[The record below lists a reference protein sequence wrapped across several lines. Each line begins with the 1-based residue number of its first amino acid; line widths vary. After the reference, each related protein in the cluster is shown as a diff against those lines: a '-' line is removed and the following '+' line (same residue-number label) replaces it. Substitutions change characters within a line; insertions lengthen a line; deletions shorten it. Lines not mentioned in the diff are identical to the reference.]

1 MAYKPKTAREKLEA
15 DHGLPKVVDLPVRMQ
30 KNFGKGKMVIPAP
43 LTVDALIR
51 KVKKGKLVTPKLIR
65 QALARDFKADVCCPL
80 TTGIFIRICA
90 EAAKEDLEAGRKNIT
105 PWWRVVMDDGGLI
118 ERFPGGIAA
127 HGRLLEKEGH
137 EIITVKGKRRVND
150 FEKALPKK

>member
-1 MAYKPKTAREKLEA
+1 MAYKTKTAREKLEA
-15 DHGLPKVVDLPVRMQ
+15 NHGLPKVVDLPDKMQ
-30 KNFGKGKMVIPAP
+30 KTFGQGKMVIPAP

-51 KVKKGKLVTPKLIR
+51 KVKKGKLVTPRLIR

-90 EAAKEDLEAGRKNIT
+90 EAAEEDLEAGRKKIT
-105 PWWRVVMDDGGLI
+105 PWWRVVMDDGSLI
-118 ERFPGGIAA
+118 ARFPGGTAA
-127 HGRLLEKEGH
+127 HARLLEKEGH
-137 EIITVKGKRRVND
+137 ELVTVKGKKRVNN